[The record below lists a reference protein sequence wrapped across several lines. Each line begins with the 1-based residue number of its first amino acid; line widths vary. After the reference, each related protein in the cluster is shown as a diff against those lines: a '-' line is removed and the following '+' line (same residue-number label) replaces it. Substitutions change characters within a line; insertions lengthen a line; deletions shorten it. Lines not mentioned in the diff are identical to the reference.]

1 MSSAEVYQ
9 PASCGGE
16 AVAMRISLTMLM
28 GLAAYFVWASTV
40 ADLIAARR

>member
-9 PASCGGE
+9 PDSSGGD
-16 AVAMRISLTMLM
+16 AVSMRVSLTMLM

-40 ADLIAARR
+40 ADLIAVRR